1 MWLMGLGRVK
11 TKSDL
16 VVMPSGRQILRSLD
30 HLVGDSEQR
39 RRYDKI
45 QHARGLHI
53 DPQFELARLHDWQI
67 RGLRAFEDATDINAN
82 LTIPIDYVGSIAHQT
97 PGFGVVTQ
105 RIRRREVM
113 ECR

>member
-53 DPQFELARLHDWQI
+53 DPQFELALQAVNARLD
-67 RGLRAFEDATDINAN
+67 GVTPEKNFVLRSAQA
-82 LTIPIDYVGSIAHQT
+82 VGPVHSASLR
-97 PGFGVVTQ
+97 PNV
-105 RIRRREVM
+105 
-113 ECR
+113 